1 MSLPDLELFASAL
14 QSIATSSTA
23 AANLI
28 KDATNA
34 SEEASIDY
42 SNGISLL
49 GLKNSLMLEYMHNF
63 IILTL
68 TRLYGQS
75 ISNAN
80 EASEDSANP
89 SKLVETLVKDRII
102 LEKIRPLEA
111 KLKYQV
117 DKLVKK
123 AQQQPGS
130 DSASTDAGAAAATGS
145 GKKSGPVIERFNGT
159 GA

>member
-1 MSLPDLELFASAL
+1 MSLPDLELFATVL
-14 QSIATSSTA
+14 QSIASSSNA
-23 AANLI
+23 AADLI
-28 KDATNA
+28 KEATNG
-34 SEEASIDY
+34 SDEASIDY

-68 TRLYGQS
+68 ARLHGQS
-75 ISNAN
+75 ISNTN

-123 AQQQPGS
+123 AQDHERTEQ
-130 DSASTDAGAAAATGS
+130 DRKS
-145 GKKSGPVIERFNGT
+145 GKTASRDAQAEEDAAIANG
-159 GA
+159 